1 MNRELALDIL
11 EINEEFNDIGKEE
24 REKII
29 KKHYRILALKYHPD
43 KNPDPNSSEY
53 FLRIHSAYEYLISNS
68 KVEHDSDSDLDS
80 DELEI
85 YDKILKIFLNKVLDE
100 EYYIFKKIFEII
112 IPKIV
117 RALRNIDISK
127 LKSILKPIDK
137 SILNKIGDFFKKYE
151 NIFNYKNLSIFEI
164 IKEITERNNQKTG
177 NNQKSGKSEN
187 PENNKT
193 NENETNTN
201 ENEKIQ
207 YNNIILHPILE
218 DLFQNNIYKLRE
230 YGEIILIPLWHQEL
244 LYEIS
249 GNELLVEC
257 YPILPDNIMIDDN
270 NDIYI
275 SLKYGIMELW
285 FLDKIDVEIG
295 GRNFIIEKDSLKF
308 LEKQQIVF
316 KEQGI
321 SRMDE
326 DDIYSI
332 LEKGDI
338 YFNITISVG

>member
-1 MNRELALDIL
+1 MNRELALEIL
-11 EINEEFNDIGKEE
+11 EIKTVEDFKDFNNIRSEE

-29 KKHYRILALKYHPD
+29 KKQYRLLALKYHPD

-53 FLRIHSAYEYLISNS
+53 FLRIHSAYEYLLRENKLEINN
-68 KVEHDSDSDLDS
+68 LDS
-80 DELEI
+80 DFFNTDPEDKEI
-85 YDKILKIFLNKVLDE
+85 YDRILKIFLNNVLDN
-100 EYYIFKKIFEII
+100 EYFIFKKILEII

-117 RALRNIDISK
+117 RALLTIDISK
-127 LKSILKPIDK
+127 LKSILKPVDR

-151 NIFNYKNLSIFEI
+151 NIFNYNLSIYEI
-164 IKEITERNNQKTG
+164 INEVTDKNSYTNKNNT
-177 NNQKSGKSEN
+177 
-187 PENNKT
+187 ENN
-193 NENETNTN
+193 ES
-201 ENEKIQ
+201 IQ
-207 YNNIILHPILE
+207 YNNIILNPILE
-218 DLFQNNIYKLRE
+218 DLFQNNLYKLRE

-257 YPILPDNIMIDDN
+257 YPILPENIIIDDN

-275 SLKYGIMELW
+275 DIKYGIMELW
-285 FLDKIDVEIG
+285 FLDRIDVEFG

-308 LEKQQIVF
+308 TEKQQIVF

-321 SRMDE
+321 SRINE
-326 DDIYSI
+326 DDIYCI
-332 LEKGDI
+332 LEKGDV

>member
-1 MNRELALDIL
+1 MNRELALEIL
-11 EINEEFNDIGKEE
+11 EIKTVEDFKDFNNIRSEE

-29 KKHYRILALKYHPD
+29 KKQYRLLALKYHPD

-53 FLRIHSAYEYLISNS
+53 FLRIHSAYEYLIRENNS
-68 KVEHDSDSDLDS
+68 ES
-80 DELEI
+80 ELFTSGSEEAEI
-85 YDKILKIFLNKVLDE
+85 YDRILKIFLNNVLDE
-100 EYYIFKKIFEII
+100 EYYIFKKILEII
-112 IPKIV
+112 LPKII

-127 LKSILKPIDK
+127 LKSILKPIDR

-151 NIFNYKNLSIFEI
+151 NIFNYNLSIYEI
-164 IKEITERNNQKTG
+164 IKEVTERKLG
-177 NNQKSGKSEN
+177 NE
-187 PENNKT
+187 NKT
-193 NENETNTN
+193 ENTES
-201 ENEKIQ
+201 IQ

-257 YPILPDNIMIDDN
+257 YPILPENIIIDDN

-285 FLDKIDVEIG
+285 FMDKIEVEIG

-308 LEKQQIVF
+308 VEKQQIVF

>member
-1 MNRELALDIL
+1 MNRELALEIL
-11 EINEEFNDIGKEE
+11 EIKTVEDFKDFNNIRSEE

-29 KKHYRILALKYHPD
+29 KKQYRLLALKYHPD

-53 FLRIHSAYEYLISNS
+53 FLRIHSAYEYLLRENKLEINN
-68 KVEHDSDSDLDS
+68 LDS
-80 DELEI
+80 DFFNTDPEDKEI
-85 YDKILKIFLNKVLDE
+85 YDRILKIFLNNVLDN
-100 EYYIFKKIFEII
+100 EYFIFKKILEII

-117 RALRNIDISK
+117 RALRTIDISK
-127 LKSILKPIDK
+127 LKSILKPVDR

-151 NIFNYKNLSIFEI
+151 NIFNYNLSIYEI
-164 IKEITERNNQKTG
+164 INEVTDKNSYTNKNNT
-177 NNQKSGKSEN
+177 
-187 PENNKT
+187 ENN
-193 NENETNTN
+193 ES
-201 ENEKIQ
+201 IQ
-207 YNNIILHPILE
+207 YNNIILNPILE
-218 DLFQNNIYKLRE
+218 DLFQNNLYKLRE

-257 YPILPDNIMIDDN
+257 YPILPENIIIDDN

-275 SLKYGIMELW
+275 DIKYGIMELW
-285 FLDKIDVEIG
+285 FLDRIDVEFG

-308 LEKQQIVF
+308 TEKQQIVF

-321 SRMDE
+321 SRINE
-326 DDIYSI
+326 DDIYCI
-332 LEKGDI
+332 LEKGDV

>member
-1 MNRELALDIL
+1 MNRELALEIL
-11 EINEEFNDIGKEE
+11 EIKTVEDFKDFNNIRSEE

-29 KKHYRILALKYHPD
+29 KKQYRLLALKYHPD

-53 FLRIHSAYEYLISNS
+53 FLRIHSAYEYLLRENKLEINNLGSES
-68 KVEHDSDSDLDS
+68 ES
-80 DELEI
+80 EETEI
-85 YDKILKIFLNKVLDE
+85 YDRILKIFLNNVLDK
-100 EYYIFKKIFEII
+100 EYFIFKKILEII
-112 IPKIV
+112 LPKII

-127 LKSILKPIDK
+127 LKSILKPIDR

-151 NIFNYKNLSIFEI
+151 NIFNYNLSIFEI
-164 IKEITERNNQKTG
+164 IKEVTEKKLG
-177 NNQKSGKSEN
+177 NEN
-187 PENNKT
+187 NNKT
-193 NENETNTN
+193 DKTDNT
-201 ENEKIQ
+201 ESIQ

-257 YPILPDNIMIDDN
+257 YPILPENIIIDDN

-275 SLKYGIMELW
+275 DLKYGIMELW
-285 FLDKIDVEIG
+285 FMDKIEVEFG

-308 LEKQQIVF
+308 VEKQQIVL
-316 KEQGI
+316 KEKGI
-321 SRMDE
+321 SRINE
-326 DDIYSI
+326 DDIYCI

-338 YFNITISVG
+338 YFNITINVG